1 MATGNSGSVTLSAT
15 KNFSVIINWSETYDE
30 SANTHSV
37 SITSCQVKS
46 STWRYNTYYPN
57 G

>member
-37 SITSCQVKS
+37 SITSC
-46 STWRYNTYYPN
+46 
-57 G
+57 